1 MAITSYS
8 ANAIAFAKAIS
19 SASASALRPAAYNS
33 IPDLQAIVL
42 ALGAKP

>member
-1 MAITSYS
+1 MAITGSS
-8 ANAIAFAKAIS
+8 ANAIALVMAIS
-19 SASASALRPAAYNS
+19 SASALRPAAYNS